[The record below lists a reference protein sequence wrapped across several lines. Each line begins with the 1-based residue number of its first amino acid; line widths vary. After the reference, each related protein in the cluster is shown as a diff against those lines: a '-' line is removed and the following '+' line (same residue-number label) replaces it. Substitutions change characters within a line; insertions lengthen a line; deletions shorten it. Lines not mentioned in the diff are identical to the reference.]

1 MRSIRTLWRE
11 PAYVLS
17 VVAIIAIVLYN
28 AAFVNPENFEGYWV
42 STFSNASIFLIF
54 SAPVGSASAA
64 IVAARA
70 RRSGIWSL
78 PLARSRAMIAFHLLL
93 PSIVGAFLSQLF
105 GLLLLISTSWGAPGR
120 IPLEVVLAW
129 AAILIF
135 HVSVGYLLGRYLPV
149 AASIP
154 LSIFVSYCWLG
165 FTWTVSYFPIRYLAG
180 LIITACCSVDTT
192 LDERAVVAVVVF
204 SLLMSGA
211 FLIFATVPPTGMHRS
226 VVPLTGVAA
235 IAFVVMAITVGLNV
249 AQGLGAQPV
258 VPRSKG
264 DLVCAGKAPTIC
276 VYPEQ
281 LQRDDPRPT
290 LDAAYKNLRE
300 EDIPIPAV
308 VTTSNTRA
316 DRSSLRVVVT
326 TRPTPDQLVYTIAA
340 AMIPNDVA
348 PYCGDGSDYSKRLD
362 VAAVATWW
370 LQTIAAKGLVD
381 GFSLPQPALTPDSG
395 RLIQGFSRLSGQQQR
410 DWYLVASPTLR
421 HCSSKP
427 IEIPSR

>member
-11 PAYVLS
+11 PAYILS
-17 VVAIIAIVLYN
+17 VIAIIAIVLYN
-28 AAFVNPENFEGYWV
+28 ATFVNPQNFEGYWV

-64 IVAARA
+64 IATARA

-78 PLARSRAMIAFHLLL
+78 PLARSRAMIAFRLLL
-93 PSIVGAFLSQLF
+93 PSIVGAFVSQLF
-105 GLLLLISTSWGAPGR
+105 GLLVLIPTSWGAPGH

-149 AASIP
+149 AVSIP

-180 LIITACCSVDTT
+180 LIITACCSVETT

-211 FLIFATVPPTGMHRS
+211 LFIFATVPPTGIHRS

-235 IAFVVMAITVGLNV
+235 IAFVVIAVTVSLNV

-258 VPRSKG
+258 VPRSRG
-264 DLVCAGKAPTIC
+264 DLVCTGKAPTIC

-281 LQRDDPRPT
+281 LQHDDPRPT
-290 LDAAYKNLRE
+290 LEMAYKNLQKE
-300 EDIPIPAV
+300 GVPIPAV
-308 VTTSNTRA
+308 ITTSNAKA
-316 DRSSLRVVVT
+316 DRPSLRVVVS
-326 TRPTPDQLVYTIAA
+326 TRPTPTLLVYTIAA
-340 AMIPNDVA
+340 ALLPDDQA
-348 PYCGDGSDYSKRLD
+348 TYCGDGSDYSKRVN

-370 LQTIAAKGLVD
+370 LQTIAAKGLLD
-381 GFSLPQPALTPDSG
+381 KSSLLQPVITEDSE
-395 RLIQGFSRLSGQQQR
+395 RLIQRFSRLSDQEQR
-410 DWYLVASPTLR
+410 DWYLAASPSLR

>member
-1 MRSIRTLWRE
+1 MRSIRTFWRE
-11 PAYVLS
+11 PAYILS
-17 VVAIIAIVLYN
+17 IVAIIAIVLYN
-28 AAFVNPENFEGYWV
+28 ANFVRPENFEGYWV
-42 STFSNASIFLIF
+42 STFANASIFLIF
-54 SAPVGSASAA
+54 SAPVASASAA

-70 RRSGIWSL
+70 RRSGMWSL
-78 PLARSRAMIAFHLLL
+78 PLARSRGMITFRLCL

-105 GLLLLISTSWGAPGR
+105 GLLLLVSTSWGAPGR
-120 IPLEVVLAW
+120 IPLEVVFAW
-129 AAILIF
+129 AAILLF

-149 AASIP
+149 AVSIP
-154 LSIFVSYCWLG
+154 LSIFASYCWLG
-165 FTWTVSYFPIRYLAG
+165 FTWAVSYFPIRYLAG
-180 LIITACCSVDTT
+180 LIISACCSIDTT
-192 LDERAVVAVVVF
+192 LDERAVVAVVLF

-211 FLIFATVPPTGMHRS
+211 LFIFATVPPTGVHKS

-235 IAFVVMAITVGLNV
+235 IAFVVVAFTVGLNV

-258 VPRSKG
+258 VPRGSG

-281 LQRDDPRPT
+281 LQGDDPRPT
-290 LDAAYKNLRE
+290 LEAAYTNLRE
-300 EDIPIPAV
+300 EGIPIPAV
-308 VTTSNTRA
+308 VTTSNTKA
-316 DRSSLRVVVT
+316 DRSSLRVVINA
-326 TRPTPDQLVYTIAA
+326 RPTPAQLVYTTAA
-340 AMIPNDVA
+340 AMTPDTMA

-381 GFSLPQPALTPDSG
+381 ESSLPQPALTPDSG
-395 RLIQGFSRLSGQQQR
+395 RLIQGFSRLSGQQQH
-410 DWYLVASPTLR
+410 DWYIAASPTLR